1 MHIPV
6 FNLDTSFIG
15 FPSEECSSE
24 IFQRESL
31 QRQEISNSS
40 RQGNLTSLDMK
51 YVQNYYGCGLWL
63 NYYLSSFAIQSKQT
77 AGSLKDLWQVRMR
90 VIQNCEKAPKETVS
104 QKRNMTCMQC
114 TWFYSISFPQANQRN
129 VRRFS
134 RPCSGDEMRWN
145 L

>member
-1 MHIPV
+1 MLKTITDDDYARIILRRP
-6 FNLDTSFIG
+6 
-15 FPSEECSSE
+15 
-24 IFQRESL
+24 L
-31 QRQEISNSS
+31 QFS
-40 RQGNLTSLDMK
+40 
-51 YVQNYYGCGLWL
+51 QN
-63 NYYLSSFAIQSKQT
+63 KT

-114 TWFYSISFPQANQRN
+114 TSFYSISFPHANQRN

-134 RPCSGDEMRWN
+134 RPCSGDEMRRN